1 MRAMQ
6 RLKAF
11 LKSERGNVLAM
22 GAAAI
27 PLLLGSA
34 GYAVDTFQIAVMNRQ
49 MQRAADSAAIAGAYA
64 MSQGSGATEEQTYA
78 SGAATREIDRKLN
91 KTPALVGTPVIVTGA
106 SLGFNRTVRVNLT
119 ATPRLPFMAIF
130 TKSTTNITVTATAA
144 LVENGRFCMLSLYDG
159 TAPGISV
166 GGDANLNLGCGM
178 ASNSTGP
185 NGIESFGSSTVTASP
200 IMARGGLT
208 PGNYAAGTKLQ
219 PYSAEQKDPY
229 ASIPNPVSP
238 GGCPAKQV
246 NGDETLEPGCYSSLE
261 FKKGTAT
268 LKPGTYLIDGG
279 KLDFAAQ
286 GKVVGT
292 GVTFVMTGPGGA
304 AGDFEMNAQAE
315 INVSAPLSGTYKDI
329 LFFRDRRAA
338 NVDIKINGGSSA
350 TMVGAMYFPSSD
362 VTFNGNAGFTANCFQ
377 LIGRILTFRGGAEIN
392 NTPTACTA
400 LGGDPDFQLQFVRLV
415 K

>member
-1 MRAMQ
+1 MQ

-130 TKSTTNITVTATAA
+130 TKSTTKITATATAA
-144 LVENGRFCMLSLYDG
+144 LVDNGRFCMLSLYDG

-166 GGDANLNLGCGM
+166 GGGADLNLGCGM

-185 NGIESFGSSTVTASP
+185 NGIEAFGNSTVNASP

-208 PGNYAAGTKLQ
+208 SSSNYAAGTKLQ
-219 PYSAEQKDPY
+219 PYGAEQKDPY
-229 ASIPNPVSP
+229 AFIPDPVSP

-246 NGDETLEPGCYSSLE
+246 NADETLEPGCYSSLE

-279 KLDFAAQ
+279 KLDFGAQ
-286 GKVVGT
+286 GKAVGT

-315 INVSAPLSGTYKDI
+315 MNVSAPSSGTYKGI
-329 LFFRDRRAA
+329 LIYRDRRAA
-338 NVDIKINGGSSA
+338 PTDIKINGGSDA
-350 TMVGAMYFPSSD
+350 TMTGALYFPSAD
-362 VTFNGNAGFTANCFQ
+362 MTFNGNTGFTAECFQ

-392 NTPTACTA
+392 NDPARCAA
-400 LGGDPDFQLQFVRLV
+400 LGGDADFQLQFVRLV